1 MMQSVLFCLLVG
13 VHPIFFLD
21 TCMRKECAQSIQVYR
36 LIGPSGFEYS
46 FGCINDATR
55 YNIQEVIS
63 LGIGL
68 MWNYAAVCVGR
79 MGLKILERDSSEM
92 WKFLKSE
99 SAMMFTDPLMCW
111 GLRYT
116 SLLMRVQ
123 PNHRDTVLWSYSLTG
138 SN

>member
-1 MMQSVLFCLLVG
+1 MC
-13 VHPIFFLD
+13 
-21 TCMRKECAQSIQVYR
+21 KECAPYFPVSG
-36 LIGPSGFEYS
+36 LLGCSGFGYY
-46 FGCINDATR
+46 FGSIKDATS
-55 YNIQEVIS
+55 YNIMEVIS
-63 LGIGL
+63 LGIDL

-116 SLLMRVQ
+116 
-123 PNHRDTVLWSYSLTG
+123 
-138 SN
+138 

>member
-1 MMQSVLFCLLVG
+1 MC
-13 VHPIFFLD
+13 
-21 TCMRKECAQSIQVYR
+21 KECAPYFPVSG
-36 LIGPSGFEYS
+36 LLGCSGFGYYVGS
-46 FGCINDATR
+46 IKDATS
-55 YNIQEVIS
+55 YNIMEVIS

-116 SLLMRVQ
+116 
-123 PNHRDTVLWSYSLTG
+123 
-138 SN
+138 